1 MRSYS
6 LLFALPVL
14 MACFSASSKEQN
26 RSMQDSLK
34 GDSLLAALDPYA
46 IDSLAYELRADT
58 LHTYLEILSLASTK
72 RLAWQT
78 KLANTTNPS
87 SIDTLLKEAG
97 KDLEGLLVQGLFP
110 YWYGTP
116 WDFNGISNVP
126 GEGQIA
132 CGYFVSTTL
141 KHVGFSLNRYK
152 VAQQSSKR
160 ACEIFARGE
169 RVMKVSPEDMEA
181 LKLKLE
187 DLDPGLYCV
196 GLDYHVGFLLKRKDR
211 YFFIHSSYFGVDGVM
226 IEPVETSMA
235 FYSRTYYLS
244 PVTTNKVL
252 VRDWVEGRE
261 VHWKLDHGP

>member
-1 MRSYS
+1 MSS
-6 LLFALPVL
+6 LNPLIMLPIL
-14 MACFSASSKEQN
+14 IACSSASSHEGN
-26 RSMQDSLK
+26 RAVQDSLK
-34 GDSLLAALDPYA
+34 GDSLLVTLDPYA
-46 IDSLAYELRADT
+46 IDSLIYNLQADT
-58 LHTYLEILSLASTK
+58 QYSYSEMLSLASIK
-72 RLAWQT
+72 RQSWKT
-78 KLANTTNPS
+78 KLAATTNPS

-141 KHVGFSLNRYK
+141 KHVGLSLNRYK

-169 RVMKVSPEDMEA
+169 KVMKISPEGVEA

-187 DLDPGLYCV
+187 NLEAGLYCV

-211 YFFIHSSYFGVDGVM
+211 YFFIHSTYFGADGVV
-226 IEPVETSMA
+226 IEPIETSMA
-235 FYSRTYYLS
+235 FYSQTYYLS
-244 PVTTNKVL
+244 PITTNMVL
-252 VRDWVEGRE
+252 VRDWVEGKE
-261 VHWKLDHGP
+261 VAWN

>member
-1 MRSYS
+1 MQTIY
-6 LLFALPVL
+6 LLFFIPVL
-14 MACFSASSKEQN
+14 VACYPASSQEEK
-26 RSMQDSLK
+26 RAVQDSLR
-34 GDSLLAALDPYA
+34 GDSSLVELDPYA
-46 IDSLAYELRADT
+46 IDSLTYELMAD
-58 LHTYLEILSLASTK
+58 SLRSYSELLQLANTK
-72 RLAWQT
+72 RQSWQT
-78 KLANTTNPS
+78 KLAATTNPS

-97 KDLEGLLVQGLFP
+97 KDLEGVLVQGLFP
-110 YWYGTP
+110 FWYGTP

-169 RVMKVSPEDMEA
+169 KVLKISPEDVEA
-181 LKLKLE
+181 LKRKLE
-187 DLDPGLYCV
+187 NLEPGLYCV

-211 YFFIHSSYFGVDGVM
+211 YFFIHSSYFGVDGVV

-235 FYSRTYYLS
+235 FYSQTYYLS
-244 PVTTNKVL
+244 PITTNKVL

-261 VHWKLDHGP
+261 ISWNL

>member
-1 MRSYS
+1 MSPFS
-6 LLFALPVL
+6 LLIILL
-14 MACFSASSKEQN
+14 MLIACSSASSHVGN
-26 RSMQDSLK
+26 RAVQDSLK
-34 GDSLLAALDPYA
+34 GDSLLVTLDPYA
-46 IDSLAYELRADT
+46 IDSLIYELRADS
-58 LHTYLEILSLASTK
+58 LHSYSEILSLASTK
-72 RLAWQT
+72 RQAWKT
-78 KLANTTNPS
+78 KLAASTNPS
-87 SIDTLLKEAG
+87 SVDTLLKEAG

-110 YWYGTP
+110 NWYGTP

-169 RVMKVSPEDMEA
+169 KVLKISPADVEA

-187 DLDPGLYCV
+187 NLEPGLYCV

-211 YFFIHSSYFGVDGVM
+211 YFFIHSSYFGVDGVV

-235 FYSRTYYLS
+235 FYSQTYYLS
-244 PVTTNKVL
+244 PITTNKAL
-252 VRDWVEGRE
+252 VKDWVEGRE
-261 VHWKLDHGP
+261 VRWNLDHRP

>member
-6 LLFALPVL
+6 LLFVVPVL
-14 MACFSASSKEQN
+14 IACSSASSHEGS
-26 RSMQDSLK
+26 RDFQDSLK
-34 GDSLLAALDPYA
+34 GDSLLTVSVPYA
-46 IDSLAYELRADT
+46 VDSVAYELNADT
-58 LHTYLEILSLASTK
+58 LYSYSEMLSLAGTK
-72 RLAWQT
+72 RQAWKT
-78 KLANTTNPS
+78 KLAASTNPS
-87 SIDTLLKEAG
+87 SVDTLLKEAG

-160 ACEIFARGE
+160 ACEIFARGQ
-169 RVMKVSPEDMEA
+169 KVLKISPADVEA

-187 DLDPGLYCV
+187 NLEPGLYCV

-211 YFFIHSSYFGVDGVM
+211 YFFIHSTYFGADGVV
-226 IEPVETSMA
+226 IEPIETSMA
-235 FYSRTYYLS
+235 FYSLTYYLS
-244 PVTTNKVL
+244 PITTNKAL

-261 VHWKLDHGP
+261 VNWNIGP